1 MKRIYLFFSRYKVLH
16 ILYWI
21 YTTFEYWH
29 NQRITRSGSVFD
41 IPDIINAMGCKM
53 ICVYVI
59 IYYLLPKYFYKR
71 KFGWFT
77 AGMVFTLL
85 FTTILTVA
93 VSWGYIKL
101 ISPEKVLNWFNSSL
115 HFLTSLVSHIQA
127 SILFLIVILIEYYIK
142 KEQESQIIERKR
154 IESELSFLKAQLN
167 PHFLFNALNSIY
179 FLIDG
184 NRKRSK
190 EVLIKFS
197 DLLRY
202 QLYDCSMEKTN
213 LNAEISFLK
222 DYVDLEKIR
231 NDENIQVEFCQTGN
245 FEPYIISPLLLIP
258 FVENAFK
265 FVSRE
270 PNGSGFIKINIT
282 ETDMGWLEFT
292 VENSFSSRKEKPV
305 GGLGIANVKRRL
317 ELLYP
322 NKNELQIWE
331 KGNVHK
337 VKLLIKLK

>member
-1 MKRIYLFFSRYKVLH
+1 MKKVYLFFSRYKILH

-29 NQRITRSGSVFD
+29 NQRLTRSNSVFD
-41 IPDIINAMGCKM
+41 IPDLITGIGAKM
-53 ICVYVI
+53 LCVYFI

-71 KFGWFT
+71 KFGK
-77 AGMVFTLL
+77 FTLGVVL
-85 FTTILTVA
+85 SLLISSLLNV
-93 VSWGYIKL
+93 VISWGYIK
-101 ISPEKVLNWFNSSL
+101 IIQPEKVLNLFNSSIHL
-115 HFLTSLVSHIQA
+115 LTNLVSHTQA
-127 SILFLIVILIEYYIK
+127 SLLFLIVILIEYYIQ
-142 KEQESQIIERKR
+142 KEQQSQIIERKR

-202 QLYDCSMEKTN
+202 QLYDCSMEETS
-213 LNAEISFLK
+213 LNAEINFLK
-222 DYVDLEKIR
+222 DYVDLERIR
-231 NDENIQVEFCQTGN
+231 NNEDISVEFTQTGC
-245 FEPYIISPLLLIP
+245 FDPYTISPLLLIP

-265 FVSRE
+265 FVSRQAGT
-270 PNGSGFIKINIT
+270 PNFIQINM
-282 ETDMGWLEFT
+282 EEKPGHWLEFT
-292 VENSFSSRKEKPV
+292 VRNSFSSRNEIPA

-322 NKNELQIWE
+322 NRSQLEIRE
-331 KGNVHK
+331 EGNRFK
-337 VKLLIKLK
+337 VKLMIQLI